1 MYSIRWKLIA
11 VFLLV
16 VFIPAYLL
24 HRYALDFFDHY
35 TRTALEK
42 EMVAYAFIAGE
53 QYKTM
58 VLAASDEEQ
67 PGARLIFEDLLAI
80 CGPEVQSRIRIL
92 SPEGPVLFDSH
103 DETTVGKD
111 FSDRPEVKKALS
123 GRYSARSALTEDRE
137 FLYYYVALPIVD
149 DDGTVL
155 ALAYVSRHTGPIIR
169 ALTEMQSQQRRAMI
183 IAVIVALLTAVILA
197 VTITRRLRRLTRA
210 AREFARGT
218 GPLEMEVGGNDE
230 IGELARSVTTMAAEI
245 DRRNRYNRDFL
256 CETMHELK
264 APLTAIKGA
273 VEILEKGAA
282 EKPDSR
288 RKFLANIRHDTDRM
302 VRLVGELTQLTQ
314 LDIDVLS
321 GRKEPVEYCP
331 FLRRLVERI
340 RERRDGESPAFE
352 VSIPAASSTVI
363 ILPDRIEQV
372 INNLLENS
380 FRYTGPEGTVEL
392 VVEEEP
398 DGTVTTIV
406 RDTGCGIAPSNIDKI
421 FDRFFTTEPRDREK
435 PYGSGLGLAIARSI
449 IENHGGRIRVESEPG
464 AGASFSFTLRY
475 GL

>member
-1 MYSIRWKLIA
+1 MNSIRWKLIA
-11 VFLLV
+11 AFLLV

-35 TRTALEK
+35 TRAALEK

-67 PGARLIFEDLLAI
+67 SGVRLIFEDLLAI
-80 CGPEVQSRIRIL
+80 CGPEIQTRIRIL
-92 SPEGPVLFDSH
+92 SPEGIVLFDSH

-111 FSDRPEVKKALS
+111 FSDRPEVIKALS
-123 GRYSARSALTEDRE
+123 GRYSARSSLTDDRK
-137 FLYYYVALPIVD
+137 FLYYYAALPIVD
-149 DDGTVL
+149 DDETIL

-169 ALTEMQSQQRRAMI
+169 ALTEMKSRQNRAMLL
-183 IAVIVALLTAVILA
+183 AVIVAFLTAVVLA
-197 VTITRRLRRLTRA
+197 ITITRRLRRLTRST
-210 AREFARGT
+210 RDFTCGT
-218 GPLEMEVGGNDE
+218 GPLKVDLRGKDE
-230 IGELARSVTTMAAEI
+230 IGELARSVTRMAEEI

-256 CETMHELK
+256 TETMHELK

-273 VEILEKGAA
+273 VEVLEEGAA
-282 EKPDSR
+282 EKPESR
-288 RKFLANIRHDTDRM
+288 DKFLANIGYDTERM
-302 VRLVGELTQLTQ
+302 IRLVGELTQLTQ
-314 LDIDVLS
+314 LDIDILS
-321 GRKEPVEYCP
+321 GKKEEVDYCAFIRDLTARIWTKRGGNPPV
-331 FLRRLVERI
+331 FKAV
-340 RERRDGESPAFE
+340 
-352 VSIPAASSTVI
+352 IPDTPITVT

-372 INNLLENS
+372 INNLLENA

-392 VVEEEP
+392 VVEEGD
-398 DGTVTTIV
+398 DGTMTSIV
-406 RDTGCGIAPSNIDKI
+406 RDTGCGITPSNIDKI

-464 AGASFSFTLRY
+464 TGASFSFTLRR
-475 GL
+475 